1 MARPLAR
8 LVLISVVTL
17 PLVLVAVDASPAWGR
32 GLRVRCAD
40 GAASALVVQRH
51 SRRTE
56 PVCDLDQTCDGA
68 CTFGFC
74 DLAAFRCANDALCAG
89 GASGICAACGCP
101 DDTIVVEAGHRRVL
115 LDPSGAKLVLQ
126 CKRRCARCTTDA
138 ACDDGNPCSLDRC
151 LDGTCA
157 HDCLC
162 VAPGTVATCC
172 PGPLT
177 TCPPPTT
184 ACGPD
189 LRCDG
194 TSQIC
199 VSRGPIGPAVTY
211 ACEPVPAACQSDR
224 SCACTGS
231 VVCQPPFD
239 TCRDMAPNAVFCECV
254 ECQ

>member
-40 GAASALVVQRH
+40 GASSALVVQRH

-138 ACDDGNPCSLDRC
+138 ACDDGNACSLDRC

-162 VAPGTVATCC
+162 
-172 PGPLT
+172 
-177 TCPPPTT
+177 
-184 ACGPD
+184 
-189 LRCDG
+189 
-194 TSQIC
+194 
-199 VSRGPIGPAVTY
+199 IGPAVTY